1 MSSFLG
7 RLRTFNRK
15 PTLEQTW
22 DSNLNN
28 VDERYNHECQCL
40 FLCGCPKY
48 CDQLFRMSCFSQV
61 PFILTY
67 RWRKIS
73 LKVAVCR
80 SRFLLRSF
88 ESVLHDIA
96 QVENTFCS
104 MVKNA
109 SYKWLRH
116 GLVLSIQYSE
126 YMCCSALG
134 CLAAARLRAYSFSP
148 SCSGDEQQPSDQ
160 DSSARGMLP
169 MGAACLCCLALAS
182 CFLHS

>member
-1 MSSFLG
+1 MKDTTMNASVCFY
-7 RLRTFNRK
+7 
-15 PTLEQTW
+15 
-22 DSNLNN
+22 
-28 VDERYNHECQCL
+28 VH
-40 FLCGCPKY
+40 GCPKY
-48 CDQLFRMSCFSQV
+48 CDQLFRMSCFLQV
-61 PFILTY
+61 PFVLTY

-109 SYKWLRH
+109 SYKC
-116 GLVLSIQYSE
+116 Y
-126 YMCCSALG
+126 
-134 CLAAARLRAYSFSP
+134 RLCAYSFSP
-148 SCSGDEQQPSDQ
+148 SCSGDEQQPSVQ

-169 MGAACLCCLALAS
+169 MGAACLCCLALLLA
-182 CFLHS
+182 